1 MTNNSTTRP
10 VAYATPA
17 GVFVPVIVNGY
28 DDFYTGTQRGQSVVV
43 AGRTGN
49 RMKLHT
55 GYLSPALRT
64 YVDAALAR
72 GADHLVIRRRED
84 LKDLRD
90 ASECTRDAY
99 KDALSD
105 GYTDS
110 SDGTEE
116 DGEIEAERRMAC
128 DPYKDA

>member
-1 MTNNSTTRP
+1 MTNTNATRP

-28 DDFYTGTQRGQSVVV
+28 DDLYTGTQRGQLVVV

-55 GYLSPALRT
+55 GYLAKDLRA

-72 GADHLVIRRRED
+72 GANHLVIRRRED

-105 GYTDS
+105 GYTDPE
-110 SDGTEE
+110 SDGPEV

-128 DPYKDA
+128 DPKGA